1 MAKTNPQIKYQPTIR
16 WALSIKKD
24 RQRVSFDVE
33 GGAVLVSAIGQEHT
47 LMALDKN
54 ELNFMQNMGLTEI
67 LLGVALKAF

>member
-1 MAKTNPQIKYQPTIR
+1 M
-16 WALSIKKD
+16 
-24 RQRVSFDVE
+24 E